1 MHIDDFAILTHGMAV
16 SHMCTCT
23 YAHTPLIPDPDVLT
37 KDELTPLHI
46 AACHLETEGAC
57 RRVMKKL
64 LKSNGKSKED
74 RLKARDRQ
82 FWHTPLHMAC
92 TRANGAAVQVLLMH
106 IQGMFPLVP
115 LIAFCGLGLLT
126 QCT

>member
-1 MHIDDFAILTHGMAV
+1 MHI
-16 SHMCTCT
+16 CTCT

-46 AACHLETEGAC
+46 AACYLPRGNGTVTEGASHQ
-57 RRVMKKL
+57 VIKL
-64 LKSNGKSKED
+64 LLESKGKSTKTRLKSKED